1 MAWISLIF
9 KTDAVHAELLS
20 EALMEQG
27 ALSVDI
33 HDAAANSDD
42 EQPLFGEPGNLT
54 GEIWQNSEVSA
65 LFNDSTNVS
74 DIVAHLTQ
82 SNLINIPLD
91 YRIEKIADQDW
102 VRLTQSQ
109 FAPIQISTRMWIV
122 PTWHTPPDP
131 HAINLLL
138 DPGLAF
144 GTGSHPTTQLCLHWL
159 EQNLQA
165 GNTVIDYGCGS
176 GILAIAALKLGAAHA
191 TGIDI
196 DEQAI
201 TVSQENAKRNQCN
214 PAQCVFA
221 TSHQPSKPAD
231 IVIANILAN
240 PLMILAPLL
249 ASLVKQG
256 GHIALSGILH
266 EQTAEVIDIYQAW
279 FDMKSVQQQEDWVLL
294 VGSKR

>member
-1 MAWISLIF
+1 
-9 KTDAVHAELLS
+9 
-20 EALMEQG
+20 
-27 ALSVDI
+27 
-33 HDAAANSDD
+33 
-42 EQPLFGEPGNLT
+42 
-54 GEIWQNSEVSA
+54 
-65 LFNDSTNVS
+65 
-74 DIVAHLTQ
+74 
-82 SNLINIPLD
+82 
-91 YRIEKIADQDW
+91 
-102 VRLTQSQ
+102 
-109 FAPIQISTRMWIV
+109 MWIV

-131 HAINLLL
+131 QAINLLL

-176 GILAIAALKLGAAHA
+176 GILAIAALKLGAAHI

-221 TSHQPSKPAD
+221 TSHQPSKPVD

-256 GHIALSGILH
+256 GHIALSGILY
-266 EQTAEVIDIYQAW
+266 EQTAEVIDIYQVW
-279 FDMKSVQQQEDWVLL
+279 FDMKSVRQQEDWVLL
-294 VGSKR
+294 VGIKR

>member
-33 HDAAANSDD
+33 HDAAANSHD
-42 EQPLFGEPGNLT
+42 EQPLFGEPGNPT

-74 DIVAHLTQ
+74 DIVAHLTR

-131 HAINLLL
+131 QAIN
-138 DPGLAF
+138 
-144 GTGSHPTTQLCLHWL
+144 HPTTQLCLHWL

-176 GILAIAALKLGAAHA
+176 GILAIAALKLGAAHI

-221 TSHQPSKPAD
+221 TSHQPSKPVD

-256 GHIALSGILH
+256 GHIALSGILY
-266 EQTAEVIDIYQAW
+266 EQTAEVIDIYQVW
-279 FDMKSVQQQEDWVLL
+279 FDMKSVRQQEDWVLL
-294 VGSKR
+294 VGIKR

>member
-33 HDAAANSDD
+33 HDAAANSHD
-42 EQPLFGEPGNLT
+42 EQPLFGEPGNPT

-74 DIVAHLTQ
+74 DIVAHLTR

-131 HAINLLL
+131 QAINLLL

-176 GILAIAALKLGAAHA
+176 GILAIAAL
-191 TGIDI
+191 
-196 DEQAI
+196 
-201 TVSQENAKRNQCN
+201 
-214 PAQCVFA
+214 
-221 TSHQPSKPAD
+221 
-231 IVIANILAN
+231 
-240 PLMILAPLL
+240 
-249 ASLVKQG
+249 
-256 GHIALSGILH
+256 
-266 EQTAEVIDIYQAW
+266 
-279 FDMKSVQQQEDWVLL
+279 
-294 VGSKR
+294 

>member
-20 EALMEQG
+20 EALMKQG
-27 ALSVDI
+27 ALSIDI
-33 HDAAANSDD
+33 HDAAANSDE
-42 EQPLFGEPGNLT
+42 EQPLFGEPGNPT

-65 LFNDSTNVS
+65 LFNDSINVS

-82 SNLINIPLD
+82 SNLIKTPLD

-176 GILAIAALKLGAAHA
+176 GILAIAALKLGAAHI

-249 ASLVKQG
+249 ASLVKQD

-266 EQTAEVIDIYQAW
+266 EQTAEVIDTYQLW

-294 VGSKR
+294 VGIKR